1 MWPRWRNWQTRQLE
15 GLVGFGLCW
24 FESSPGQW
32 FLNKPIMLK
41 TVGYMLTW
49 TTYGSWLQGDERG
62 YVKDGRILHGD
73 KELVALCEKFQ
84 KEHTVK
90 LTHNEK
96 DIVRLAILNEAE
108 RIGQTVE
115 ALAVCSNHIHLV
127 SRYFPE
133 PIGRTVSRFKNV
145 AAAALRSDGRAGR
158 VWTRGFDKRFCF
170 DQQDL
175 IRRIQY
181 VNNHNR

>member
-1 MWPRWRNWQTRQLE
+1 MTMPN
-15 GLVGFGLCW
+15 
-24 FESSPGQW
+24 
-32 FLNKPIMLK
+32 

-62 YVKDGRILHGD
+62 YVEDGQVLRGD
-73 KELVALCEKFQ
+73 KKLADLCRKLQ
-84 KEHTVK
+84 KEPAVK
-90 LTHNEK
+90 LGRNEK
-96 DIVRLAILNEAE
+96 DIVRRAILEEAQ
-108 RIGQTVE
+108 RIAQTIA
-115 ALAVCSNHIHLV
+115 ALAVCSNHVHLV

-145 AAAALRSDGRAGR
+145 SAAALRTHGRSGR

-170 DQQDL
+170 DEQDL
-175 IRRIQY
+175 LRRIQY